1 MMKRRFWLIS
11 VGFGLT
17 LLLAQQAVKYS
28 EAKLH
33 APTPVPDRLILNW
46 SGDPAT
52 TQAITWRTDTSVTTP
67 QVQYGVTTD
76 GPLFQKTVTTVR
88 AAAEP
93 FTTSLSTAHYHS
105 VTLRNLQPATS
116 YTYRVGDGVNWSSW
130 HRFQTA
136 ANQAAPFEFLY
147 FGDAQNNIAEH
158 CAHMFATALRHA
170 PNARF
175 LVHAGDL
182 INNFDNDAQWGE
194 WHKAMSFISHT
205 IPSLPTPGNHEY
217 GNINGKRAL
226 TNHWRTTF
234 TLPENG
240 PAQYEEAAYYV
251 DYQGTRIISLDSNR
265 VTAEQTAWL
274 EQTLANNP
282 NRWTILT
289 FHHPVLSPAKGRDNP
304 RIRQLWQP
312 LLQKY
317 KVDLVLNGHDHT
329 YARSSLQDGVVYA
342 VSVLGPKQ
350 YNLERKPWMARTAE
364 DTQLFQI
371 IRVETDKLTYESR
384 TATGDLYDSFEL
396 LKQPKEANRLVN
408 RIPRDK
414 PENHRSAPAAD

>member
-1 MMKRRFWLIS
+1 MKRRFWLIS

>member
-1 MMKRRFWLIS
+1 MKRRFWLIS
-11 VGFGLT
+11 ASLGLT

-52 TQAITWRTDTSVTTP
+52 TQAITWRTDTSVTAA
-67 QVQYGVTTD
+67 QVEYGVTTD
-76 GPLFQKTVTTVR
+76 GPLFQKTVKKVD
-88 AAAEP
+88 AVSEP
-93 FTTSLSTAHYHS
+93 LTTSISTAHYHS
-105 VTLRNLQPATS
+105 VTLRDLQPATS

-136 ANQAAPFEFLY
+136 ASTAAPFEFLY

-194 WHKAMSFISHT
+194 WHKAMSFVSHT

-217 GNINGKRAL
+217 GNINGQRAL
-226 TNHWRTTF
+226 TNHWRATF
-234 TLPENG
+234 TLPGNG
-240 PAQYEEAAYYV
+240 PAQYDEASYYV

-265 VTAEQTAWL
+265 VTPEQTAWL

-282 NRWTILT
+282 NRWTIAT

-304 RIRQLWQP
+304 RIRELWQP
-312 LLQKY
+312 LLEKY

-329 YARSSLQDGVVYA
+329 YARSSLQEGVVYA
-342 VSVLGPKQ
+342 VSVVGPKQ

-371 IRVETDKLTYESR
+371 IRVEAGKLSYESR
-384 TATGDLYDSFEL
+384 TATGALYDAFEL
-396 LKQPKEANRLVN
+396 VKQPKKANQLVN

-414 PENHRSAPAAD
+414 PENHRAAPAAE

>member
-11 VGFGLT
+11 VGSGLT

-76 GPLFQKTVTTVR
+76 GPLFQKTVNTI
-88 AAAEP
+88 AATSEP
-93 FTTSLSTAHYHS
+93 LTTSLSTAHYHS

-396 LKQPKEANRLVN
+396 LKQPKEANRLFN

>member
-11 VGFGLT
+11 VGLGLT

-76 GPLFQKTVTTVR
+76 GPLFQKTVNTI
-88 AAAEP
+88 AATSEP
-93 FTTSLSTAHYHS
+93 LTTSLSTAHYHS